1 MRTRLGSILRYSLTV
16 TALGLL
22 GAYALWTDWRPD
34 AHYLSDLRSEVALNQ
49 GQPGER
55 GNLLGI
61 QPEMFSGDYHSTE
74 LLRLKLGAYLHKAR
88 EQGLLNA
95 RTVAVLPEHI
105 GTWLVISGEKAE
117 VYQAQ
122 TVDSAMGWLAASNPL
137 KLTRALIAARGQDR
151 LQDALLRMKGETMAR
166 DYQAVFGGL
175 AKDFGITL
183 VAGSIVLPEPRVEN
197 GTLTVGEGPLYN
209 VSLVFGS
216 DGAPLG
222 QPQRKVFPIV
232 DEQAFTAAGNASDLQ
247 VVDTPAGRLGVLICA
262 DSWYPNG
269 YAELGKQGVQLLAVP
284 AFLTGDG
291 SWSKRWGGYNGAP
304 TPADVSVKAGDVS
317 EGQAW
322 QQLAMAGRLPASG
335 ATAGLTVFMRGHL
348 WNLGSD
354 GQSLMRSGDEVSL
367 VEPGGHGGRLL
378 NIWL

>member
-1 MRTRLGSILRYSLTV
+1 MTMRRL
-16 TALGLL
+16 LGNTLAAIVVILL
-22 GAYALWTDWRPD
+22 GAYALWTDIPTD
-34 AHYLSDLRSEVALNQ
+34 AHYLSDLRSHVALNQ
-49 GQPGER
+49 GQPGNK

-61 QPEMFSGDYHSTE
+61 QPEMFSGDYHSTD
-74 LLRLKLGAYLHKAR
+74 LLRLKLAAYLHKAR
-88 EQGLLNA
+88 DEGLLNGK
-95 RTVAVLPEHI
+95 TVAVLPEHI

-122 TVDSAMGWLAASNPL
+122 TIDSAMAWLAASNPL
-137 KLTRALIAARGQDR
+137 KLGRALLSAKGEDR
-151 LQDALLRMKGETMAR
+151 LQDALLRMKGDAMAR

-197 GTLTVGEGPLYN
+197 GQLVVGDGPLYN

-222 QPQRKVFPIV
+222 QPQRKVYPIR
-232 DEQAFTAAGNASDLQ
+232 DEQVFIAAAPASALQ

-262 DSWYPNG
+262 DSWYPAG

-284 AFLTGDG
+284 AFLTGNG
-291 SWSKRWGGYNGAP
+291 NWSKPWGGYNGAP
-304 TPADVSVKAGDVS
+304 TPDDVAVQPGAVT

-322 QQLAMAGRLPASG
+322 QQLAMANRLRSSG
-335 ATAGLTVFMRGHL
+335 AQAGLTVFMRGQL

-354 GQSLMRSGDEVSL
+354 GQSLLATEQNVSL
-367 VEPGGHGGRLL
+367 VNDAGGHGGRLL

>member
-1 MRTRLGSILRYSLTV
+1 MRRLLSYTLACTLLIV
-16 TALGLL
+16 L
-22 GAYALWTDWRPD
+22 GAYALWTDLPTD
-34 AHYLSDLRSEVALNQ
+34 AHYLSDLRSEVVLNQ
-49 GQPGER
+49 GQAADN

-61 QPEMFSGDYHSTE
+61 QPEMFSGDYHSVE
-74 LLRLKLGAYLHKAR
+74 LLRLKLAAYLHKAR
-88 EQGLLNA
+88 DEGLLNGK
-95 RTVAVLPEHI
+95 TVALLPEHI

-122 TVDSAMGWLAASNPL
+122 TLDNAMAWLAASNPL
-137 KLTRALIAARGQDR
+137 KLSRALLFAKGENR
-151 LQDALLRMKGETMAR
+151 LQDALLRMKSADMAR
-166 DYQAVFGGL
+166 DYQHVFGGL

-197 GTLTVGEGPLYN
+197 GTLLVGDGPLYN
-209 VSLVFGS
+209 VSVVFGR

-222 QPQRKVFPIV
+222 QPQRKVYPIA
-232 DEQAFTAAGNASDLQ
+232 DEQTFTAASPASALR

-262 DSWYPNG
+262 DSWYPAG

-284 AFLTGDG
+284 AFLTGNG
-291 SWSKRWGGYNGAP
+291 NWAKPWGGYNGAP
-304 TPADVSVKAGDVS
+304 TPDDVQLQPGSVS

-322 QQLAMAGRLPASG
+322 QQLAMANRLGSSG
-335 ATAGLTVFMRGHL
+335 AQAGITVFMRGQL

-354 GQSLMRSGDEVSL
+354 GQSLLANGQEVS
-367 VEPGGHGGRLL
+367 VVNEAGGHGGRLL